1 MGGKRFL
8 VSSSRAQPRDL
19 FRLPFAV
26 FLRKSICMKH
36 RDPQSHEAYGV
47 SRSPLPSQLL
57 PDRERKRFLASARN
71 DDAGKAAFSLL
82 PLEGGGAQR
91 RRLASLSF
99 AFGQPPALRASP
111 FHGKGGN
118 GFLPLLPPSSGRR
131 WRVAPE
137 VGFALFRL
145 RPTPCPSG
153 IPLPW
158 EGGRWV
164 THPVSPSFLWK
175 EVARSAGGWLHS
187 LSSSANPLPF
197 GQPPALRASPS
208 TGRGIVSN
216 DRHLHS
222 QPLPIKKRTPVS
234 ESANPSSQHQLD
246 GSIVPILAK
255 RRKVN
260 HSRFR
265 IATQKPLPLGK
276 RPPAGRGMGRR
287 LNKQPIR
294 SYG

>member
-1 MGGKRFL
+1 M
-8 VSSSRAQPRDL
+8 
-19 FRLPFAV
+19 
-26 FLRKSICMKH
+26 
-36 RDPQSHEAYGV
+36 
-47 SRSPLPSQLL
+47 
-57 PDRERKRFLASARN
+57 
-71 DDAGKAAFSLL
+71 
-82 PLEGGGAQR
+82 
-91 RRLASLSF
+91 ASLSF

-111 FHGKGGN
+111 FHGKGVDG
-118 GFLPLLPPSSGRR
+118 LLIPLLPPSSGRR

-187 LSSSANPLPF
+187 LSPSANPLPF
-197 GQPPALRASPS
+197 RRAPS
-208 TGRGIVSN
+208 KGRGIVSN

-222 QPLPIKKRTPVS
+222 QPLPNQKADPAS

-246 GSIVPILAK
+246 GFIVPILAK

-276 RPPAGRGMGRR
+276 RPPAGRGIGR
-287 LNKQPIR
+287 LINKQRVP
-294 SYG
+294 SHG

>member
-82 PLEGGGAQR
+82 PLEGGGAAR
-91 RRLASLSF
+91 
-99 AFGQPPALRASP
+99 
-111 FHGKGGN
+111 
-118 GFLPLLPPSSGRR
+118 
-131 WRVAPE
+131 E

-153 IPLPW
+153 IPLPS
-158 EGGRWV
+158 EGSRWFF
-164 THPVSPSFLWK
+164 TSSPSFLWK
-175 EVARSAGGWLHS
+175 EVAQRGRLAS
-187 LSSSANPLPF
+187 LSFAF
-197 GQPPALRASPS
+197 GQPPALQACPFQ
-208 TGRGIVSN
+208 GKG
-216 DRHLHS
+216 HS
-222 QPLPIKKRTPVS
+222 IK
-234 ESANPSSQHQLD
+234 
-246 GSIVPILAK
+246 
-255 RRKVN
+255 
-260 HSRFR
+260 
-265 IATQKPLPLGK
+265 
-276 RPPAGRGMGRR
+276 
-287 LNKQPIR
+287 
-294 SYG
+294 

>member
-99 AFGQPPALRASP
+99 VFGQPPALRPTP
-111 FHGKGGN
+111 FHGKGVDG
-118 GFLPLLPPSSGRR
+118 LLIPLLPPSSGRR
-131 WRVAPE
+131 WRAAPE
-137 VGFALFRL
+137 VGFALF
-145 RPTPCPSG
+145 
-153 IPLPW
+153 
-158 EGGRWV
+158 
-164 THPVSPSFLWK
+164 F
-175 EVARSAGGWLHS
+175 
-187 LSSSANPLPF
+187 
-197 GQPPALRASPS
+197 LRASPS

-222 QPLPIKKRTPVS
+222 QPLPIKKRTPAS

-246 GSIVPILAK
+246 GFIVPIFPE

-260 HSRFR
+260 H
-265 IATQKPLPLGK
+265 
-276 RPPAGRGMGRR
+276 
-287 LNKQPIR
+287 N
-294 SYG
+294 

>member
-111 FHGKGGN
+111 FHRKGVD

-153 IPLPW
+153 IPLPS
-158 EGGRWV
+158 EGSRWFF
-164 THPVSPSFLWK
+164 TTSPSFLWK
-175 EVARSAGGWLHS
+175 EVARSAGGWLRS

-197 GQPPALRASPS
+197 GHPPSM
-208 TGRGIVSN
+208 
-216 DRHLHS
+216 
-222 QPLPIKKRTPVS
+222 
-234 ESANPSSQHQLD
+234 
-246 GSIVPILAK
+246 
-255 RRKVN
+255 
-260 HSRFR
+260 
-265 IATQKPLPLGK
+265 
-276 RPPAGRGMGRR
+276 GRGMV
-287 LNKQPIR
+287 
-294 SYG
+294 